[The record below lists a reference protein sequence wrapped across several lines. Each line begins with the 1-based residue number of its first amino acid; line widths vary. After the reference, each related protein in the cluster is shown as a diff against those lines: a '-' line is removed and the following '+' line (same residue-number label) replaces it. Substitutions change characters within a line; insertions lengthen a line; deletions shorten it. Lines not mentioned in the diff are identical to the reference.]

1 MDALKFSTFTN
12 NIQYKSREEA
22 DAAVSQPDGPKA
34 AQSELPQVPDAIQ
47 QTIDGLK
54 RNGFTDFTYDEKTG
68 LSFKSKEGVP
78 INFGP
83 ITSRTEPQT

>member
-1 MDALKFSTFTN
+1 MDALKFTTFTN
-12 NIQYKSREEA
+12 NVHKSREEA

-54 RNGFTDFTYDEKTG
+54 SSGFVDFTYDEKTG
-68 LSFKSKEGVP
+68 LSFKSKDGVP

-83 ITSRTEPQT
+83 ITSRAL